1 MDEPKMFNPKLKICQ
16 SRVRGFTLVEL
27 MVVIA
32 IIAILAGVSIPSLMR
47 TSRRAAARESA
58 SEIANMLRAARAQ
71 AMSRGEV
78 VLATIDMDGPN
89 LVELRRADID
99 AATAGIQPARSC
111 LQVDG
116 AAQFTA
122 GVPVSTL
129 SINEIDP
136 NMKLIVAVINDGTQ
150 LTPPATINLC
160 FSPDGS
166 IQNDSGRPVRSSIGG
181 CNLGAVLVLSRTPLA
196 QIDLSLS
203 GAGNVICE
211 SATTN
216 GDRTTMQ
223 RDLSIDRDI
232 NNIYLIEATYNGSVL
247 VYQ

>member
-1 MDEPKMFNPKLKICQ
+1 MDEPTVFNPRSI
-16 SRVRGFTLVEL
+16 VRLPLRNGFTLVEL

-99 AATAGIQPARSC
+99 PATAGIQPARSC
-111 LQVDG
+111 LQVSDPG
-116 AAQFTA
+116 AFAA

-136 NMKLIVAVINDGTQ
+136 NMKLILAYNGGPA
-150 LTPPATINLC
+150 LTPPSTINFC

-166 IQNDSGRPVRSSIGG
+166 IQNEAGRPARSSVGG

-211 SATTN
+211 SSTTTGN
-216 GDRTTMQ
+216 RTNVQ